1 MSDNA
6 NASTATPADNHA
18 GATAAQPREDNSAAA
33 KATFELPEEDARTAL
48 KVNDRKLVV
57 DLRTGDVVLEPI
69 ARDRSTATQ
78 SLVLVCL
85 DPGKKKTAPSD
96 AALYAAKRLVRSGD
110 TVILMSV
117 LPLHTYSDEGLP
129 IFGNVYGSGS
139 QVDTLRQMRKDRMGE
154 LRGLAKN
161 FPEGVQLYGR
171 VVNGGPARQILF
183 AAEETNCTL
192 VIIGK
197 RKLGTWEKLVT
208 P

>member
-57 DLRTGDVVLEPI
+57 DLRTGDIVLEPI

-96 AALYAAKRLVRSGD
+96 VSVILKRLRLPLRRSPQCLSLTDLHTPQAALYAAKRLVRSGD

-117 LPLHTYSDEGLP
+117 LPLHT
-129 IFGNVYGSGS
+129 
-139 QVDTLRQMRKDRMGE
+139 
-154 LRGLAKN
+154 
-161 FPEGVQLYGR
+161 
-171 VVNGGPARQILF
+171 
-183 AAEETNCTL
+183 
-192 VIIGK
+192 
-197 RKLGTWEKLVT
+197 
-208 P
+208 